1 METIVV
7 NFEKLKNGEPK
18 EEMVYFNSKG
28 QIIMNISDIK
38 PNLEMSQEKIMNDVA
53 DWLKEGSGWTTDGVL
68 EHYFNVV
75 NYKPLEGKSYIP
87 LPKELQNNLKGLI
100 NLKNEDNECFRW
112 CHIRHLNPQDVHP
125 ERIKKKTDKKIV
137 QELNYQVVDFPVS
150 LKDYSKI
157 GEQTNININVFGYE
171 NKQFYPIYVSKQK
184 NKDILNLLL
193 ITEDENKHYV
203 LIKDFNRMMYNK
215 TKHKEKKHFCMYCLQ
230 NFTTEQI
237 LLKRKDNCM
246 VVNRKQARRMPKK
259 VENILQ
265 FKNHQKQ
272 MPAPFVIY
280 ADFEAVTEKIQGCE
294 PNNNKSY
301 TNKYQTHTSCSYGY
315 KVV

>member
-7 NFEKLKNGEPK
+7 NFEKLKNGEPE
-18 EEMVYFNSKG
+18 EEMVYFNSKA

-53 DWLKEGSGWTTDGVL
+53 EWLKEGSGWTTDGVL
-68 EHYFNVV
+68 EHYFNLV

-87 LPKELQNNLKGLI
+87 LLKELQNTLKGLI

-125 ERIKKKTDKKIV
+125 ERIKKIDKKMI
-137 QELNYQVVDFPVS
+137 QELNYQGEDFPVS
-150 LKDYSKI
+150 LKDYNKI
-157 GEQTNININVFGYE
+157 EEQNNININLFGYK

-193 ITEDENKHYV
+193 TTEDENKHYV

-230 NFTTEQI
+230 TFTTEQI
-237 LLKRKDNCM
+237 LLKYKDNC
-246 VVNRKQARRMPKK
+246 
-259 VENILQ
+259 
-265 FKNHQKQ
+265 
-272 MPAPFVIY
+272 
-280 ADFEAVTEKIQGCE
+280 GCKWTTG
-294 PNNNKSY
+294 NKD
-301 TNKYQTHTSCSYGY
+301 
-315 KVV
+315 